1 LSSSTDLYKSFHGWK
16 ACTDVTREKYAE
28 RILIKEK
35 MDKQK
40 AARRKV
46 VFRRG
51 RGCEWRVKWWGCFN
65 CLELYLPGD
74 VYLCFGLGLG
84 WVV

>member
-1 LSSSTDLYKSFHGWK
+1 MFLTVMPKDIQLVHCIKGKEFVKTSNSLSSSTDLYKSFHGWK

-40 AARRKV
+40 AARKEYHLAKK
-46 VFRRG
+46 G
-51 RGCEWRVKWWGCFN
+51 GK
-65 CLELYLPGD
+65 
-74 VYLCFGLGLG
+74 
-84 WVV
+84 

>member
-40 AARRKV
+40 AARMEYRLAKK
-46 VFRRG
+46 G
-51 RGCEWRVKWWGCFN
+51 GK
-65 CLELYLPGD
+65 
-74 VYLCFGLGLG
+74 
-84 WVV
+84 